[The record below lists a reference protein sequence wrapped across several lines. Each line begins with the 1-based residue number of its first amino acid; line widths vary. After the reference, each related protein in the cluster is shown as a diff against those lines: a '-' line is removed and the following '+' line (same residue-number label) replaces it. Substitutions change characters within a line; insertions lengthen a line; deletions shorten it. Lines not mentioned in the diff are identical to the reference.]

1 MVRLTIFRS
10 LLYILKVHS
19 TYTVY
24 KRIANLIVVFI
35 GIAVGINLW
44 WVNQQQTQAWYSIQ
58 AKQLGRSLS
67 QQKALGLV
75 DAVREQDAEALRQAL
90 SQLLTDEHVIAA
102 AVYNFRGKLLATMVS
117 DPNPLESPVTQV
129 PRNLTFVADIIDPP
143 SNKNTEAAEV
153 IATSGNMPIIGYL
166 KVQLATDVVMAHHDQ
181 YQQQLSNQRSVFML
195 LAALGSLYITR
206 AFYKLR
212 FTFQRQWRAK
222 ARLLRKS

>member
-1 MVRLTIFRS
+1 M
-10 LLYILKVHS
+10 KVHS

-44 WVNQQQTQAWYSIQ
+44 WVNQQQTKAWYGVQ

-75 DAVREQDAEALRQAL
+75 DAVRGQDKEALRQAL
-90 SQLLTDEHVIAA
+90 TQLLTDEHVIAA
-102 AVYNFRGKLLATMVS
+102 AVYNYRGKLLARVGS
-117 DPNPLESPVTQV
+117 DPNQLESPATQA
-129 PRNLTFVADIIDPP
+129 PRNLTFVADVIDSP
-143 SNKNTEAAEV
+143 SSKNTEAAEL

-166 KVQLATDVVMAHHDQ
+166 KIQLATDMVMAHHDQ